1 MTKAKIKREE
11 SGGEDEEMKL
21 MISIMVVLLVV
32 LLITGLQLPFAAAD
46 EYDITGHQ
54 QGIHDHGLAEAATI
68 KGIEAVQQAEADQH
82 E

>member
-11 SGGEDEEMKL
+11 SDGEDEEMKL
-21 MISIMVVLLVV
+21 MIFILVV
-32 LLITGLQLPFAAAD
+32 LLFVLFITGLQLPFAAAD

-54 QGIHDHGLAEAATI
+54 QGIHNHGLAEAATVE
-68 KGIEAVQQAEADQH
+68 GIEAVQQAEAYQN